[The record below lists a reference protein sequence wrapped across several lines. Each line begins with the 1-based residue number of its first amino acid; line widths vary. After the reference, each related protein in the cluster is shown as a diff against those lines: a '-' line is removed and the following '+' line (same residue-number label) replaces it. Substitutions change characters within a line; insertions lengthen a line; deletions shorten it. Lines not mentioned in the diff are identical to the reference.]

1 MVRRSEQNSRVA
13 SARVAKAV
21 VQRAEPWMSARDL
34 EAGQRWNEEISSK
47 LKDTH
52 FGIIS
57 LTRENLG
64 APWLLFEAGALA
76 KAVDSARVV
85 PVLLGVGPSDLT
97 FPLAQFQ
104 SVEADQSGLRS
115 LAATVN
121 NALGTDRLQAT
132 TLDSIFAGLW
142 PGLAAAIASIP
153 APSLVSG
160 PNRTDRQLLEELV
173 ESRN

>member
-1 MVRRSEQNSRVA
+1 
-13 SARVAKAV
+13 
-21 VQRAEPWMSARDL
+21 
-34 EAGQRWNEEISSK
+34 
-47 LKDTH
+47 
-52 FGIIS
+52 
-57 LTRENLG
+57 
-64 APWLLFEAGALA
+64 
-76 KAVDSARVV
+76 
-85 PVLLGVGPSDLT
+85 
-97 FPLAQFQ
+97 LAQFQ